1 MMATNRDVRIMT
13 IASSEQLALVPVV
26 DIAPGEHVRHAIEGR
41 DRAQALRE
49 DCLAWLPG
57 AVRTLLPA
65 IDGATR
71 LWLKRSASPYVGE
84 IAAIAEALDY
94 PGIWFLNGC
103 YQWGCTAL
111 VREEDGAP
119 WLARTLDWPFPGLG
133 RHVEIARMHGP
144 AGAFASVTWP
154 GFVGILTACAPGR
167 FGASINQA
175 PLRRRT
181 RHPWLR
187 LCDIGLNAVATG
199 RIRFMPPD
207 HLLRQVFETCGTFAQ
222 ARHRLE
228 TTPVA
233 RPVIYSLA
241 GCQPGERCVIER
253 TEEGFESRE
262 EDTAAANDW
271 LQPRSAWEARISSRY
286 MFKRSYE
293 EAATRNLSRREWLAA
308 WQGRFGQKSFD
319 WVAPPVLNAFT
330 RIAVEMCPRHGIL
343 RAAGYETPPE
353 SELAQPV
360 TQVCEV
366 AAAVAA

>member
-1 MMATNRDVRIMT
+1 MT
-13 IASSEQLALVPVV
+13 PASTTHLAVIPVV
-26 DIAPGEHVRHAIEGR
+26 DIAPGAQVRHAIEGR
-41 DRAQALRE
+41 ERAQSLRE
-49 DCLAWLPG
+49 ECLAWMPG
-57 AVRTLLPA
+57 GMRALLPA

-71 LWLKRSASPYVGE
+71 LWLQRSASPYVQE

-111 VREEDGAP
+111 VREEEGTP
-119 WLARTLDWPFPGLG
+119 WLARTLDWPFHGLG
-133 RHVEIARMHGP
+133 RHVEIARMRGP
-144 AGAFASVTWP
+144 AGAFDTVTWP

-167 FGASINQA
+167 FAASINQA

-187 LCDIGLNAVATG
+187 PCDIGLNALATG

-207 HLLRQVFETCGTFAQ
+207 HLLRQVFETCGSFAE

-241 GCQPGERCVIER
+241 GCRPGERCVIER
-253 TEEGFESRE
+253 TEEGFETRD

-271 LQPRSAWEARISSRY
+271 LRRRPAWEARVASRY
-286 MFKRSYE
+286 LCTRSYE
-293 EAATRNLSRREWLAA
+293 EAAARNLSRREGLAA
-308 WQGRFGQKSFD
+308 WQGRFAQASFD
-319 WVAPPVLNAFT
+319 WVVPPVLNAFT

-343 RAAGYETPPE
+343 RAIGYETPPD

-360 TQVCEV
+360 TQVCEL